1 VSLQSRIEDKK
12 LKQIPR
18 RHQRKENVNNREKIK
33 CSSEQKLN
41 KLKQIPRRYQRKEN
55 VNNREDE
62 MW

>member
-1 VSLQSRIEDKK
+1 
-12 LKQIPR
+12 
-18 RHQRKENVNNREKIK
+18 VNNREKIK
-33 CSSEQKLN
+33 CSLEQKLN